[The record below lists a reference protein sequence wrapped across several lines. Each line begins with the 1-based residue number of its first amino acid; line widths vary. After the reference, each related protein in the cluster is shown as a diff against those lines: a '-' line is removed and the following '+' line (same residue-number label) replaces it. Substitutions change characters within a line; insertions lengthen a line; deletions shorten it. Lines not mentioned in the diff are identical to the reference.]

1 MNARVDLSA
10 WGEQPP
16 QWVCLLAAEVEQT
29 NRTRA
34 GERIGMSRSAVSLVL
49 SNRYPSPSTSAVE
62 RRVVA
67 ALGALDCPAQGE
79 PISLIECQSYREK
92 KAPTHNPQAMQQWK
106 ACQHCTNNPN
116 CAQALEASHASQ
128 H

>member
-1 MNARVDLSA
+1 MTRVDLSA

-49 SNRYPSPSTSAVE
+49 SNRYPSPSTAAVE
-62 RRVVA
+62 RRVVE
-67 ALGALDCPAQGE
+67 ALGALDCPAKGDR
-79 PISLIECQSYREK
+79 ITVVECQAFREMR
-92 KAPTHNPQAMQQWK
+92 APTHNPQAMQLWK
-106 ACQHCTNNPN
+106 ACQHCPLNPN
-116 CAQALEASHASQ
+116 CARAMEASHATK

>member
-1 MNARVDLSA
+1 MTRVDLSA
-10 WGEQPP
+10 WGKQPP
-16 QWVCLLAAEVEQT
+16 QWVRLLAAEVEQT

-49 SNRYPSPSTSAVE
+49 SNRYPSPSTAAVE

-67 ALGALDCPAQGE
+67 ALGALECPALAST
-79 PISLIECQSYREK
+79 ISVVECQSYREK
-92 KAPTHNPQAMQQWK
+92 KAPTHNPQAMQHWK
-106 ACQHCTNNPN
+106 ACQHCPLNPN
-116 CAQALEASHASQ
+116 CAKALEASHATQ

>member
-1 MNARVDLSA
+1 MTRVDLSA

-16 QWVCLLAAEVEQT
+16 DWVVLLAAEVQQT

-49 SNRYPSPSTSAVE
+49 SNRYPSPSTAAVE
-62 RRVVA
+62 RRVVE
-67 ALGALDCPAQGE
+67 ALGALDCPAQDAR
-79 PISLIECQSYREK
+79 ISVVECQEFREMR
-92 KAPTHNPQAMQQWK
+92 APTHNPHAMQRWR
-106 ACQHCTNNPN
+106 ACQHCPLNPN
-116 CAQALEASHASQ
+116 CARAMEASNATQ

>member
-1 MNARVDLSA
+1 MTHVDLSA

-16 QWVCLLAAEVEQT
+16 QWVMLLAAEVEQS

-49 SNRYPSPSTSAVE
+49 ANRYPSPSTKAVE
-62 RRVVA
+62 RRVVE
-67 ALGALDCPAQGE
+67 ALGNLDCPALAST
-79 PISLIECQSYREK
+79 ISVVECQSYREL
-92 KAPTHNPQAMQQWK
+92 KAPTHNPQAMQKWK
-106 ACQHCTNNPN
+106 ACQHCTHNPN
-116 CAQALEASHASQ
+116 CAKALEASHATQ

>member
-16 QWVCLLAAEVEQT
+16 QWICLLAAEVEQT

-49 SNRYPSPSTSAVE
+49 SNRYPSPSTAAVE

-67 ALGALDCPAQGE
+67 ALGALECPAQGE
-79 PISLIECQSYREK
+79 TIGLIECQTYRER

-106 ACQHCTNNPN
+106 ACQHCPNNPN
-116 CAQALEASHASQ
+116 CLEASHATQ